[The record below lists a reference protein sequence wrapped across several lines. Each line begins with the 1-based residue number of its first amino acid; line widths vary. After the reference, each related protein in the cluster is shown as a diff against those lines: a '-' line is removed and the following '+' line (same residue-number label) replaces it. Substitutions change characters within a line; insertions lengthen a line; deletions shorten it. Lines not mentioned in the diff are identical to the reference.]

1 MKKVVLITGA
11 SKGIGKALTEKML
24 NENFFVIG
32 TSRNGI
38 IKDFENKDF
47 YSLKLDLSNTSS
59 IENAHKEIFSKFKYI
74 DILINNAGIGPDL
87 DTYIPQKESFNLT
100 FDVNV
105 TGTVFFTEPLIELIR
120 ENGIILNVSSKMGSL
135 DVCEL
140 TDSVAYRM
148 SKSALNMYTK
158 ILTNR
163 LKDKIKVASIHPGW
177 VKTTIIESNL
187 KNGRLTPE
195 QSADNIFEF
204 LTNEFD
210 SGMFW
215 NSEKRNRIIM
225 VKKRFAN
232 TVYNSLLVIAYLR
245 KSSRTFYL

>member
-1 MKKVVLITGA
+1 MKKIVLITGA

-32 TSRNGI
+32 TSRNGK
-38 IKDFENKDF
+38 IKEFEHQDF
-47 YSLKLDLSNTSS
+47 YSLKLDLSNPSS
-59 IENAHKEIFSKFKYI
+59 IENAHKEIFSKFSQI

-87 DTYIPQKESFNLT
+87 DTYIPERESFNST

-105 TGTVFFTEPLIELIR
+105 NGTVFFTEPLIELIN

-195 QSADNIFEF
+195 QSADNVFEF

-210 SGMFW
+210 SGTFW
-215 NSEKRNRIIM
+215 NSENG
-225 VKKRFAN
+225 
-232 TVYNSLLVIAYLR
+232 TELLW
-245 KSSRTFYL
+245 

>member
-1 MKKVVLITGA
+1 MKKTVLITGA

-32 TSRNGI
+32 TSRNGKI
-38 IKDFENKDF
+38 NGFENQDF
-47 YSLKLDLSNTSS
+47 YSLGLDLSNPSS
-59 IENAHKEIFSKFKYI
+59 IENAHKEIFRKFSQI

-87 DTYIPQKESFNLT
+87 DTYIPERESFNST

-105 TGTVFFTEPLIELIR
+105 NGTVFFTEPLIELIS

-187 KNGRLTPE
+187 INGRLTTE

-210 SGMFW
+210 SGTFW
-215 NSEKRNRIIM
+215 NSENG
-225 VKKRFAN
+225 
-232 TVYNSLLVIAYLR
+232 TELLW
-245 KSSRTFYL
+245 

>member
-32 TSRNGI
+32 TSRNGK
-38 IKDFENKDF
+38 IKDFENEDF

-59 IENAHKEIFSKFKYI
+59 IENVHEEIFNKFKHI

-87 DTYIPQKESFNLT
+87 DTYIPEKESFNQT

-105 TGTVFFTEPLIELIR
+105 TGTVFFTEPLIDLIS

-187 KNGRLTPE
+187 LNGRLTPE
-195 QSADNIFEF
+195 QSAENILEF
-204 LTNEFD
+204 LTNDFD
-210 SGMFW
+210 SGTFW
-215 NSEKRNRIIM
+215 NSENG
-225 VKKRFAN
+225 
-232 TVYNSLLVIAYLR
+232 TELLW
-245 KSSRTFYL
+245 

>member
-32 TSRNGI
+32 TSRNGK
-38 IKDFENKDF
+38 IKDFENEDF

-59 IENAHKEIFSKFKYI
+59 IENAHEEIFNKFKHI

-87 DTYIPQKESFNLT
+87 DTYIPEKESFNQT

-105 TGTVFFTEPLIELIR
+105 TGTVFFTEPLIDLIS

-187 KNGRLTPE
+187 LNGRLTPE
-195 QSADNIFEF
+195 QSAENILEF
-204 LTNEFD
+204 LTNDFD
-210 SGMFW
+210 SGTFW
-215 NSEKRNRIIM
+215 NSENG
-225 VKKRFAN
+225 
-232 TVYNSLLVIAYLR
+232 TELLW
-245 KSSRTFYL
+245 

>member
-1 MKKVVLITGA
+1 MKKIALITGA
-11 SKGIGKALTEKML
+11 SKGIGFALTEKLL

-32 TSRNGI
+32 TSRSG
-38 IKDFENKDF
+38 KFENLESENF
-47 YSLKLDLSNTSS
+47 YPLKLDLSNTES
-59 IENAHKEIFSKFKYI
+59 IKAAHKEIFSNFKHL
-74 DILINNAGIGPDL
+74 DFLINNAGIGPDL
-87 DTYIPQKESFNLT
+87 GTYIPEKESFNQT

-105 TGTVFFTEPLIELIR
+105 TGTVFFTEPLIELIN

-163 LKDKIKVASIHPGW
+163 LKGKIKIASIHPGW

-195 QSADNIFEF
+195 ESADNIWEF
-204 LTNEFD
+204 LINEFE
-210 SGMFW
+210 SGTFW
-215 NSEKRNRIIM
+215 NSE
-225 VKKRFAN
+225 
-232 TVYNSLLVIAYLR
+232 TGTELLW
-245 KSSRTFYL
+245 

>member
-1 MKKVVLITGA
+1 MKKTVLITGA

-24 NENFFVIG
+24 NKNFFVIG
-32 TSRNGI
+32 TSRNGKI
-38 IKDFENKDF
+38 TEFEHQDF
-47 YSLKLDLSNTSS
+47 YSLKLDLSNPSS
-59 IENAHKEIFSKFKYI
+59 IENAHKEIFENFKHI
-74 DILINNAGIGPDL
+74 DFLINNAGIGPDL
-87 DTYIPQKESFNLT
+87 DTYIPETESFNLT

-105 TGTVFFTEPLIELIR
+105 TGTVFFTEPLIELIS

-135 DVCEL
+135 DICEL

-158 ILTNR
+158 ILSNR
-163 LKDKIKVASIHPGW
+163 LKNIIRVASIHPGW

-204 LTNEFD
+204 LTSKFD
-210 SGMFW
+210 SGTFW
-215 NSEKRNRIIM
+215 NSENG
-225 VKKRFAN
+225 
-232 TVYNSLLVIAYLR
+232 TELLW
-245 KSSRTFYL
+245 

>member
-59 IENAHKEIFSKFKYI
+59 IENAHKEIFSKFKHI

-87 DTYIPQKESFNLT
+87 NTYIPQKESFNLT

-105 TGTVFFTEPLIELIR
+105 TGTVFFTEPLIELIS

-140 TDSVAYRM
+140 NDSVAYRM

-158 ILTNR
+158 ILKNR
-163 LKDKIKVASIHPGW
+163 LKDKIKVASIHTGW

-210 SGMFW
+210 SGTFW
-215 NSEKRNRIIM
+215 NSEDG
-225 VKKRFAN
+225 
-232 TVYNSLLVIAYLR
+232 TELLW
-245 KSSRTFYL
+245 

>member
-24 NENFFVIG
+24 NENYFVIG

-38 IKDFENKDF
+38 IKDFDNKDF
-47 YSLKLDLSNTSS
+47 YSLELDLSNTSS
-59 IENAHKEIFSKFKYI
+59 IDNAHKEIFSEFKHI

-87 DTYIPQKESFNLT
+87 DTYIPEKESFNLT

-105 TGTVFFTEPLIELIR
+105 TGTVFFTEPLIELIG

-215 NSEKRNRIIM
+215 NSENG
-225 VKKRFAN
+225 
-232 TVYNSLLVIAYLR
+232 TELLW
-245 KSSRTFYL
+245 

>member
-1 MKKVVLITGA
+1 LESRQIFKFDDFQKKVVLITGA

-32 TSRNGI
+32 TSRNGK
-38 IKDFENKDF
+38 IKDFENEDF

-59 IENAHKEIFSKFKYI
+59 IENAHEEIFNKFKHI

-87 DTYIPQKESFNLT
+87 DTYIPEKESFNQT

-105 TGTVFFTEPLIELIR
+105 TGTVFFTEPLIDLIS

-187 KNGRLTPE
+187 LNGRLTPE
-195 QSADNIFEF
+195 QSAENILEF
-204 LTNEFD
+204 LTNDFD
-210 SGMFW
+210 SGTFW
-215 NSEKRNRIIM
+215 NSENG
-225 VKKRFAN
+225 
-232 TVYNSLLVIAYLR
+232 TELLW
-245 KSSRTFYL
+245 

>member
-24 NENFFVIG
+24 NENFFIIG

-59 IENAHKEIFSKFKYI
+59 IENAHKEIFDKFKHI

-87 DTYIPQKESFNLT
+87 DTYIPQKKSFNLT

-105 TGTVFFTEPLIELIR
+105 TGTVFFTEPLIELIG

-163 LKDKIKVASIHPGW
+163 LKDKIRVASIHPGW

-210 SGMFW
+210 SGTFW
-215 NSEKRNRIIM
+215 NSENG
-225 VKKRFAN
+225 
-232 TVYNSLLVIAYLR
+232 TDLLW
-245 KSSRTFYL
+245 

>member
-1 MKKVVLITGA
+1 MKKIVLITGA
-11 SKGIGKALTEKML
+11 SKGIGKALAEKML
-24 NENFFVIG
+24 NEKFYVIG
-32 TSRNGI
+32 TSRNGK
-38 IKDFENKDF
+38 IKGFENQDF
-47 YSLKLDLSNTSS
+47 YSLKLDLSNLSN
-59 IENAHKEIFSKFKYI
+59 IENAHKEIFNKFHRI

-105 TGTVFFTEPLIELIR
+105 TGTVFFTEPLIELIG

-140 TDSVAYRM
+140 ADSVAYRM

-158 ILTNR
+158 ILKNR
-163 LKDKIKVASIHPGW
+163 LRDKIKVASIHPGW

-195 QSADNIFEF
+195 QSAGNIFEF
-204 LTNEFD
+204 LTNGFE
-210 SGMFW
+210 SGTFW
-215 NSEKRNRIIM
+215 NSENG
-225 VKKRFAN
+225 
-232 TVYNSLLVIAYLR
+232 TELLW
-245 KSSRTFYL
+245 